1 MVICSLNVFAATT
14 LFSALRSVSTFQTK
28 VRQPL
33 LEMMARVYISSHYFE
48 GRADFFPLYN

>member
-1 MVICSLNVFAATT
+1 MVIYSLNVFAATT